1 MTSVHRALLLVSASS
16 VLVPVVGLVT
26 APVLANVLGAAGRG
40 QSAAAA
46 APLLVLSAAGSL
58 GLPQAVTY
66 YVAQGRRLSSSVV
79 AAVVG
84 ITVVIGVASTVGIA
98 AARGYLSDA
107 DPLLADLIVV
117 GGVFVTPA
125 LLVGL
130 LRGRA
135 AGLQRWNEV
144 AAEKALTTLVRAVTI
159 VGLAATGG
167 LDLLTAV
174 LAVCLSPVIGG
185 MTYLPGL
192 RPSARR
198 RASVSVPIHAPPAR
212 LGGLL
217 RFGSSVWMGSVATM
231 LMARINEIFLIPLS
245 DATQLGLLVVA
256 VTISDIPWIVTQALR
271 DVLFGASS
279 RTMDS
284 KVLTQASRICSA
296 GAALLCVGVAV
307 TLPWWLVPVF
317 GGDFARALWPTNLLL
332 LGACAAVP
340 GLIAGAALEASGR
353 PHVRSL
359 TLVASLVLDGA
370 LVFALVP
377 EFGAVGAAA
386 AVVVATLFASVVSVV
401 LAGRELGVPASR
413 FVGLTRA
420 DVRLLGAA
428 PATVR
433 RAVNTRRK
441 EQHIS

>member
-40 QSAAAA
+40 QSAAAV
-46 APLLVLSAAGSL
+46 APLLVLSAVGSL

-66 YVAQGRRLSSSVV
+66 YVAQGRRLSFTVI
-79 AAVVG
+79 AAIVG
-84 ITVVIGVASTVGIA
+84 ITVLVGVASTVGIA
-98 AARGYLSDA
+98 AARGYLSDD

-117 GGVFVTPA
+117 SGVFVTPA

-144 AAEKALTTLVRAVTI
+144 AAEKALTTLVRAVAI

-174 LAVCLSPVIGG
+174 LAMCLSPVIGG
-185 MTYLPGL
+185 LTYLPGL

-198 RASVSVPIHAPPAR
+198 RASVGVPIQGPSAR

-217 RFGSSVWMGSVATM
+217 RFGSSVWMGSIATM

-256 VTISDIPWIVTQALR
+256 VTISDVPWIVTQALR

-284 KVLTQASRICSA
+284 HVLTQASRICSA

-307 TLPWWLVPVF
+307 TLPWWLAPVF
-317 GGDFARALWPTNLLL
+317 GNDFARALWPTNLLL
-332 LGACAAVP
+332 LGAYAAVP
-340 GLIAGAALEASGR
+340 GLVAGAALEASGR

-377 EFGAVGAAA
+377 ELGAVGAAG
-386 AVVVATLFASVVSVV
+386 AVVVATLFASLVSVV
-401 LAGRELGVPASR
+401 LAGRELGIPASR
-413 FVGLTRA
+413 FVGLARA
-420 DVRLLGAA
+420 DIRLICTA

-441 EQHIS
+441 EQHTS